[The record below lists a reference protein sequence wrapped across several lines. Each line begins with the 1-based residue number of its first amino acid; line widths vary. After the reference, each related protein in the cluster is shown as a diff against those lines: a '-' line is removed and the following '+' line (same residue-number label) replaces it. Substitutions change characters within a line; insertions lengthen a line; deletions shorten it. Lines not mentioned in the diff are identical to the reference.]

1 MSVNSLITY
10 KLIHRCIGFLILFL
24 LFYSSC
30 SSAGDNYFKL
40 AFASPTGANLW
51 SLKAIQQMCAM
62 DKRIVQ
68 TSPHL
73 AYNPNNCPSHSLGY
87 YIGWI
92 RNRTTCEKLT
102 EEDLSA
108 TLQVSLS
115 QSYSGMRVIETR
127 Q

>member
-1 MSVNSLITY
+1 M
-10 KLIHRCIGFLILFL
+10 
-24 LFYSSC
+24 LFYSL
-30 SSAGDNYFKL
+30 AGDNYFKL
-40 AFASPTGANLW
+40 AFKSTNGANLW
-51 SLKAIQQMCAM
+51 SLKAIQEMCEM
-62 DKRIVQ
+62 DTRLVQ

-73 AYNPNNCPSHSLGY
+73 AYNPNHCPSHSLGY

-115 QSYSGMRVIETR
+115 TLEVSLSTLKHLAGTSVISVNR
-127 Q
+127 